1 MGGGESRWAE
11 ACARARARPG
21 DFELPRV
28 TDCDDPGRCHDWASG
43 QYIDSFAGAS
53 VNWDLNRPGPQ
64 HDLHFDTFATDAW
77 QAGVPPD
84 PPATW

>member
-1 MGGGESRWAE
+1 VGSRVRGCQGVV
-11 ACARARARPG
+11 CARR
-21 DFELPRV
+21 LV
-28 TDCDDPGRCHDWASG
+28 VCDRLGIAW
-43 QYIDSFAGAS
+43 Q
-53 VNWDLNRPGPQ
+53 DLNRPGPA